1 MLIVLDTKTAMA
13 RLINQEDLF
22 STVMLSKLEN
32 YFSYAVAES
41 AKKDIMATAR
51 FPNINC
57 VIKNGDSLYSLDFHN
72 MNIQEI
78 SIEELIPIQQTDFGE
93 KVFSETIE
101 EFKYCVGDFYY
112 GTQITLIEYPLIC
125 FESAEV
131 FNIIPRIKTASSDI
145 LEILSEYFSNN
156 SLQDLKTEILN
167 YMGSHCTMM
176 VENKKDFF

>member
-57 VIKNGDSLYSLDFHN
+57 VIKNGDSLYSG
-72 MNIQEI
+72 NIAI
-78 SIEELIPIQQTDFGE
+78 
-93 KVFSETIE
+93 
-101 EFKYCVGDFYY
+101 
-112 GTQITLIEYPLIC
+112 
-125 FESAEV
+125 
-131 FNIIPRIKTASSDI
+131 
-145 LEILSEYFSNN
+145 
-156 SLQDLKTEILN
+156 
-167 YMGSHCTMM
+167 
-176 VENKKDFF
+176 